1 MAAALSL
8 FTATP
13 QQIEV
18 SRRRA
23 GASPWGS
30 GMTLDEYVQR
40 DIDLQNSEC
49 GRDGRYL
56 TWVLA
61 PRNDPHTLDFLCSC
75 KTFRRAGLTARRN
88 HNSSDSDSEPL
99 IEPVECYGIAAVFTP
114 PENRRKGYARLMMS
128 LLHWVLA
135 GNNFTWTGNIKF
147 PSDIW
152 GTPPAPPKELG
163 MGTATL
169 SALWSDVGDFYG
181 RCGPDGVD
189 DDSSRLKNS
198 GGWVIRGTRMTRW
211 CPRRDANTALMHADT
226 GSDLHSHSGEW
237 QWLTQ
242 EEVNRLLIDDA
253 ERMKKDLRAKWFEI
267 ISSTSP
273 SSWKTKALFTFL
285 PSGGVEAFQRERLR
299 RFWEKEKI
307 VHWGVALSDPLGDLS
322 TAQAFATWTLD
333 LRPSAPRT
341 LIVTRL
347 RCGSYS
353 EESERS
359 ENDHEIQ
366 AQILCELLQ
375 KVWEYCSEH
384 DVEAVEVWNFPLK
397 LREVGYRCARQWFVP
412 SGPDGEEEFERTWH
426 LPAFK
431 WYGYGYGPSTINSTD
446 SGLVVEEVDVE
457 WVFNEKFCWC

>member
-8 FTATP
+8 FAATP

-18 SRRRA
+18 SRRRT
-23 GASPWGS
+23 GASAWGS

-40 DIDLQNSEC
+40 DIDLQDSEC
-49 GRDGRYL
+49 GREGRYL

-75 KTFRRAGLTARRN
+75 ETFRRSGLTSRMN
-88 HNSSDSDSEPL
+88 HTSPKPDSEPL
-99 IEPVECYGIAAVFTP
+99 IEQVECYGIASVFTP
-114 PENRRKGYARLMMS
+114 PQYRGKGYARLMMS
-128 LLHWVLA
+128 LLHWALA
-135 GNNFTWTGNIKF
+135 GNKLTPTGNIKF
-147 PSDIW
+147 PFDIW
-152 GTPPAPPKELG
+152 GSPPAPPKELG
-163 MGTATL
+163 MGDATF

-181 RCGPDGVD
+181 KCSPDGAD
-189 DDSSRLKNS
+189 DDSNRLRKS

-211 CPRRDANTALMHADT
+211 CPRPDASTALMRADT
-226 GSDLHSHSGEW
+226 GSDLHSYSGEW

-242 EEVNRLLIDDA
+242 EEVNRLLTHDA
-253 ERMKKDLRAKWFEI
+253 ELMRKDLRARWFEI
-267 ISSTSP
+267 ISSNSTS
-273 SSWKTKALFTFL
+273 SSKTKVLFTFL

-322 TAQAFATWTLD
+322 KVRAFATWTLD
-333 LRPSAPRT
+333 LRPPAPRT
-341 LIVTRL
+341 LVITRF
-347 RCGSYS
+347 RCGSFS

-359 ENDHEIQ
+359 ENCHGTQ
-366 AQILCELLQ
+366 VQILCELLQ

-384 DVEAVEVWNFPLK
+384 DIQVVEIWNFPLE
-397 LREVGYRCARQWFVP
+397 LREVGYRCARHWFVGSDP
-412 SGPDGEEEFERTWH
+412 EGAEFERTEH

-431 WYGYGYGPSTINSTD
+431 WYGHEYDLTTISSTD
-446 SGLVVEEVDVE
+446 SGLVLEEDEVE